1 LVETDQQGEPIANS
15 EEVSADGRN
24 AKALFVVK
32 SSSPGQNA
40 QILYKLSL
48 TTYHAYNYA
57 GGGNLYV
64 GEWFTHPITKT
75 RVNKVSIHRPGG
87 GTGNAIPQFDASNNL
102 SNSFDPYDE
111 GSPRQT
117 FAHWDVPF
125 IAWLEKNGYQVDYC
139 TDFDLHEER
148 DLLTPYRLLLSVGH
162 DEYWSDEMR
171 AHVEAFIQQGGNVAF
186 FSGNTCWWHIEFC
199 DFSKCADDKLHPT
212 AFIRDFYT
220 WKRNPENSLTGVS
233 YRNGGGWWT
242 GDRKAVGYTVQNAD
256 HWVYEGT
263 GLRNGDVFGADDHLV
278 GYECDG
284 ALFTRDNHGFPVPTG
299 ADGTPSDFVILGLGE
314 LADREWQFE
323 ARENQGPQ
331 AATMGLYTRGGI
343 VFTAATTDW
352 TRVLTTNTHVAKITQ
367 NVLNRLKA
375 HAVRIVGPFSSGD
388 GVPVVRADIKFQ
400 VDATGLPNQESLN
413 YKWTISGGDPVA
425 KLPLDQPVFEAL
437 MPSSPTPVT
446 VTVEIDDG
454 AGYEAFGTLTFTP
467 LSEQDYLQF
476 QLWNSLR
483 ELATLAQTAFKKDNK
498 NSLVFPLWDA
508 SLGRALTPSLQDLQ
522 YVVLGAQQLTRLA
535 EQLRELAERL
545 IDGTKDSK
553 G

>member
-1 LVETDQQGEPIANS
+1 
-15 EEVSADGRN
+15 
-24 AKALFVVK
+24 
-32 SSSPGQNA
+32 
-40 QILYKLSL
+40 
-48 TTYHAYNYA
+48 
-57 GGGNLYV
+57 
-64 GEWFTHPITKT
+64 
-75 RVNKVSIHRPGG
+75 
-87 GTGNAIPQFDASNNL
+87 
-102 SNSFDPYDE
+102 
-111 GSPRQT
+111 
-117 FAHWDVPF
+117 
-125 IAWLEKNGYQVDYC
+125 
-139 TDFDLHEER
+139 
-148 DLLTPYRLLLSVGH
+148 
-162 DEYWSDEMR
+162 
-171 AHVEAFIQQGGNVAF
+171 
-186 FSGNTCWWHIEFC
+186 
-199 DFSKCADDKLHPT
+199 
-212 AFIRDFYT
+212 
-220 WKRNPENSLTGVS
+220 
-233 YRNGGGWWT
+233 
-242 GDRKAVGYTVQNAD
+242 
-256 HWVYEGT
+256 
-263 GLRNGDVFGADDHLV
+263 
-278 GYECDG
+278 
-284 ALFTRDNHGFPVPTG
+284 
-299 ADGTPSDFVILGLGE
+299 
-314 LADREWQFE
+314 
-323 ARENQGPQ
+323 
-331 AATMGLYTRGGI
+331 
-343 VFTAATTDW
+343 
-352 TRVLTTNTHVAKITQ
+352 VAKITQ

-388 GVPVVRADIKFQ
+388 GVPVVRADIKCQ